1 MMRRARW
8 LVTLM
13 VLAGVAWGCQDT
25 SAPAADGVEES
36 ELTFLRFPPDLQPLV
51 TRSASF
57 YAVKGEN
64 RELVMRYI
72 PEEPGEEG
80 EEFLEF
86 RVPGNALLRRPD
98 GSLFQ
103 EGDSVLIRVEVAE
116 DGRFLF
122 DFQPS
127 GLQFDPEH
135 PPRLRITYRVVE
147 GDYDGDGDI
156 DEEDDDLEA
165 ELRLWRQEAPGELW
179 FPMGVIKLDDVD
191 EIDGEIFGF
200 TGFALAG

>member
-13 VLAGVAWGCQDT
+13 GLAGVAWGCQDT
-25 SAPAADGVEES
+25 SAPVVDGVEES
-36 ELTFLRFPPDLQPLV
+36 ELTFLRFPPHLQPLV

-64 RELVMRYI
+64 RELVMRYV

-86 RVPGNALLRRPD
+86 RVPEDALLRRPD
-98 GSLFQ
+98 GTRFQ

-127 GLQFDPEH
+127 GLQFDREH

-156 DEEDDDLEA
+156 DEEDEELEA